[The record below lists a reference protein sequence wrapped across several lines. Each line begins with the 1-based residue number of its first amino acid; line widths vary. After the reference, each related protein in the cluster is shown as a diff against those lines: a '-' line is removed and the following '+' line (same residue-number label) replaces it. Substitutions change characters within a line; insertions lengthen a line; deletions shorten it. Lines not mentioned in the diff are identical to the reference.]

1 MQISVNEAACEGH
14 ALCQLAAP
22 DVFALDDD
30 GLVQL
35 VHEQLP
41 EALEARAEAGAR
53 ARPVAA
59 LSIVR

>member
-1 MQISVNEAACEGH
+1 MNEAACEGH

-22 DVFALDDD
+22 DVYDLDDD
-30 GLVQL
+30 GLVHL
-35 VHEQLP
+35 LHEQVP

-53 ARPVAA
+53 VCPVAA